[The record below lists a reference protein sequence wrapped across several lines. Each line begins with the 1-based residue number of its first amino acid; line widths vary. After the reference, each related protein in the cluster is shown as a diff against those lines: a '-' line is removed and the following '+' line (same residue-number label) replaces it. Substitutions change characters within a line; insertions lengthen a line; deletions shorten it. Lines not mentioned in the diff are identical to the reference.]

1 MRTFFED
8 FTLDDGRKVT
18 VEWGWS
24 SREECVLV
32 KDVWAENDAK
42 VDFTGA
48 ESERFDAQV
57 LALDPFP
64 PDEPWYEDYFPSA
77 GEA

>member
-18 VEWGWS
+18 VQWGWS
-24 SREECVLV
+24 WFEECVLV
-32 KDVWAENDAK
+32 KSAWETDSELPIELSDS
-42 VDFTGA
+42 
-48 ESERFDAQV
+48 EYERFDQQV

-64 PDEPWYEDYFPSA
+64 PHEPWE
-77 GEA
+77 E

>member
-1 MRTFFED
+1 MQTFFED

-24 SREECVLV
+24 RIEECVLV
-32 KDVWAENDAK
+32 ESVWETETERPIELSADEN
-42 VDFTGA
+42 
-48 ESERFDAQV
+48 ERFDARV

-64 PDEPWYEDYFPSA
+64 PDEPWLEDFLPSFA
-77 GEA
+77 